1 MDLAQVSTLELTVY
15 KRTLTMFEGGAVFP
29 LLLQRLLS
37 TVGFAWAVRIQGF
50 LALACCI
57 IATLTI
63 SSPVPKNKN
72 TPWIDTKSFRD
83 TKYMLVCLAY
93 ALICL
98 GKPSQES
105 CTVMN
110 AD

>member
-1 MDLAQVSTLELTVY
+1 VQASTLELTAY
-15 KRTLTMFEGGAVFP
+15 KWSLIMFEGGAVFP
-29 LLLQRLLS
+29 ILLQRLLG

-63 SSPVPKNKN
+63 SSPAPKNKN
-72 TPWIDTKSFRD
+72 TPWIDLKSFRD
-83 TKYMLVCLAY
+83 TKYVLVCLAY

-98 GKPSQES
+98 GEHH
-105 CTVMN
+105 VGHMR
-110 AD
+110 